1 VPAVRAIVLV
11 QLRLATE
18 QSSEQYIAM
27 QEWRTASLN
36 HCPLCAKGG
45 CGFARHGTY
54 PRTPVGAKVARWYC
68 PRWRITFSLLPDCLP
83 SRFGGTLPELEHV
96 VAQREHLGVEAAA
109 NQLRPPDETDAITLE
124 SAVRWVHRR
133 AQSVHA
139 GLRSIIGLLPEALA
153 GIEPTVTAVRLHLNL
168 LPVLG
173 LVREIAAAHL
183 HALPPPL
190 GFGPRPQRRWIRP
203 EHLQQSMGPDPP

>member
-1 VPAVRAIVLV
+1 V

-18 QSSEQYIAM
+18 LSSDLYIAT
-27 QEWRTASLN
+27 QGWLDASLSR
-36 HCPLCAKGG
+36 CPLHPEGG
-45 CGFARHGTY
+45 CGFARHTAY
-54 PRTPVGAKVARWYC
+54 SRSPPGAKVACWYC
-68 PRWRITFSLLPDCLP
+68 RKGHRIFSLLPDCLP
-83 SRFGGTLPELEHV
+83 SRFGGTLPEVEQV

-109 NQLRPPDETDAITLE
+109 NQLRPPEETDAITLE

-133 AQSVHA
+133 TQLVHA
-139 GLRSIIGLLPEALA
+139 GLRSIIGLLPEVLA
-153 GIEPTVTAVRLHLNL
+153 GIEPSVTAVRLHLNR

-190 GFGPRPQRRWIRP
+190 GFGPRPQRRWTRP

>member
-1 VPAVRAIVLV
+1 MLV

-27 QEWRTASLN
+27 QEWHSASLTR
-36 HCPLCAKGG
+36 CPLHAKGG

-54 PRTPVGAKVARWYC
+54 PRTPIGAKVARWYC
-68 PRWRITFSLLPDCLP
+68 REGRTTFSLLPDCLP
-83 SRFGGTLPELEHV
+83 SRFGGTLPDLEQV
-96 VAQREHLGVEAAA
+96 VAQREHLGMEEAA
-109 NQLRPPDETDAITLE
+109 NQLRPLEETDAITLE

-133 AQSVHA
+133 AQLVHA
-139 GLRSIIGLLPEALA
+139 GLRSIIGLLPEVLA

-173 LVREIAAAHL
+173 LVRELAAAHL

-190 GFGPRPQRRWIRP
+190 GFGPRPQRRWTRP

>member
-1 VPAVRAIVLV
+1 VLV

-27 QEWRTASLN
+27 QGWRTASLTR
-36 HCPLCAKGG
+36 CPLCAKGG
-45 CGFARHGTY
+45 CGFTRHGTY
-54 PRTPVGAKVARWYC
+54 SRTPFGAKVARWYC
-68 PRWRITFSLLPDCLP
+68 PQGRTTFSLLPDCLP
-83 SRFGGTLPELEHV
+83 SRFGGTLPELEQV
-96 VAQREHLGVEAAA
+96 VAQREHLGMEEAA
-109 NQLRPPDETDAITLE
+109 NQVRPPEETDAITLE

-133 AQSVHA
+133 TQLVHA
-139 GLRSIIGLLPEALA
+139 GLRSIIGLLPEVLA

-173 LVREIAAAHL
+173 LVREIAAAYL

>member
-1 VPAVRAIVLV
+1 VLV

-27 QEWRTASLN
+27 RGWRTASLTC
-36 HCPLCAKGG
+36 CPLCPKGG

-68 PRWRITFSLLPDCLP
+68 PRWRTTFSLLPDCLP
-83 SRFGGTLPELEHV
+83 SRLGGTLPDVEHV

-124 SAVRWVHRR
+124 SAVRWAHRR
-133 AQSVHA
+133 AQAVHA
-139 GLRSIIGLLPEALA
+139 GLRSIIGLLPEVLA

-190 GFGPRPQRRWIRP
+190 GFGPRPQRRGTRP